1 MTKLLIN
8 LLLSSHYNSRWDTY
22 VRYSWLFHLIEVN
35 NAVQVL
41 KQKFWKIFLENSNAA
56 MIHYGNSSNI
66 GECVQECNC
75 RWLSTVQELAKC
87 YNENY
92 LDTAKRLC
100 HLFRWLAYLISW
112 FASTRVKI
120 DASSNPPLDCNKL
133 LQ

>member
-1 MTKLLIN
+1 MIN

-56 MIHYGNSSNI
+56 MIHYRNSSNI
-66 GECVQECNC
+66 SECVQECNC
-75 RWLSTVQELAKC
+75 RWLSTAQELAKG

-100 HLFRWLAYLISW
+100 HLFGWLAYLISW
-112 FASTRVKI
+112 FAYSTRVKI
-120 DASSNPPLDCNKL
+120 DTSSNPPLDCNKL